1 MVRMFIEPIILEK
14 DLIRR
19 IKWLIRLRWIAATGV
34 LIIITLSRY
43 LLKLNLPFNYLYLGD
58 GILFIYNTI
67 FYFYSRRFDP
77 QVNDPRLFKNAHRL
91 ANIQISFDLILLTY
105 FIHFSGGAENPFSF
119 YFIFH
124 MVIAS
129 IILSNRAAYLQATL
143 AVFLFGFIA
152 VGEYAGFLKHY
163 HLIFVHADERYI
175 LELRYFIIS
184 FVVFV
189 TTLYIT
195 IYFATSIVNEL
206 RKGELELERLNEKL
220 KEQDKLKSKY
230 VQTVSHDIQASLSTI
245 QNCLVVVVKGLT
257 GSMSRKSEEMVA
269 RAEQRSRKLI
279 HFVKELWNLSRMRAS
294 DEIEKK
300 ELQISVLINTIV
312 EKHKSIVSEKDLNL
326 KVDNCADDI
335 LIYADE
341 YMMEELFDNVIL
353 NAIKYTQKGGGI
365 IITCKKS
372 ESVKFIRVS
381 VQDTGLGIPRES
393 LPYIFDDFY
402 RAENVKAFEKDGT
415 GLGLSIV
422 KYVIDL
428 HGGNI
433 HVNSE
438 LGKGSTFIFTL
449 PTKP

>member
-1 MVRMFIEPIILEK
+1 MFIEPIILEK

-19 IKWLIRLRWIAATGV
+19 IKWLIRLRWIAAAGV

-43 LLKLNLPFNYLYLGD
+43 LLKLKLPFNYLYLGD
-58 GILFIYNTI
+58 ALLFIYNTL
-67 FYFYSRRFDP
+67 FYFYSRRFD
-77 QVNDPRLFKNAHRL
+77 QQDNEPRLFKNAHRL

-105 FIHFSGGAENPFSF
+105 FIHFSGGVENPFSF

-152 VGEYAGFLKHY
+152 VGEYAGLLKHY
-163 HLIFVHADERYI
+163 HLIFFHADERYI

-184 FVVFV
+184 FFVFV

-257 GSMSRKSEEMVA
+257 GSMSRKSEEMVT

-300 ELQISVLINTIV
+300 ELQISVLINTIT

-326 KVDNCADDI
+326 KVDNCLNDTF
-335 LIYADE
+335 IYADE

-353 NAIKYTQKGGGI
+353 NAIKYTQNRGEI
-365 IITCKKS
+365 IIKCEKS
-372 ESVKFIRVS
+372 ESVNFIRVS

-402 RAENVKAFEKDGT
+402 RAENVKAVEKDGT

-449 PTKP
+449 PTKQ

>member
-43 LLKLNLPFNYLYLGD
+43 LLKLDLPFNYLYLGN

-77 QVNDPRLFKNAHRL
+77 KASEPSLFKNAHRL

-257 GSMSRKSEEMVA
+257 GSMSPKSEEMVA

-300 ELQISVLINTIV
+300 ELQISVLINTIL
-312 EKHKSIVSEKDLNL
+312 EKHKSIASEKDLNL
-326 KVDNCADDI
+326 KVDNCTDDI

-353 NAIKYTQKGGGI
+353 NAIKYTKNRGEI
-365 IITCKKS
+365 IIKCEKP
-372 ESVKFIRVS
+372 ESVNFIRIS

-402 RAENVKAFEKDGT
+402 RAENVKAIEKDGT

-449 PTKP
+449 PAKH